1 MFNNYSH
8 PIQIL
13 SFLFLIISLTKL
25 WGQQDAHLALYPYH
39 MQVLNPAFTG
49 SQGGTFINSTFRSQW
64 IGIDDAPR
72 IQAISLGIPSTEK
85 RLNYGALFYNDKT
98 FIEQQTRFFANFS
111 YRIPLNDVY
120 DVYLGLSAGGENFAV
135 NFDSLQNVDLT
146 GDQYLTTFSRFN
158 PNLGVGVY
166 LKSEKFYAALSTPKL
181 FQTKRFNNDSGF
193 ATTARD
199 LVHLFGFVGGKI
211 PLSTDWFW
219 VNTALFRYVARAPWS
234 VVTNTGLAY
243 KNNELTFGYQWDAS
257 FAGTLLIQAN
267 DFLSFGYSYQFQ
279 SSNTLASLSNGN
291 HELLIKI
298 RIGKNAAEETQEEPS
313 SEPEAAIETS
323 ANN

>member
-1 MFNNYSH
+1 MFNNYLH

-166 LKSEKFYAALSTPKL
+166 LNQKNFMPLFLLLSYFKP
-181 FQTKRFNNDSGF
+181 SGLI
-193 ATTARD
+193 TILD
-199 LVHLFGFVGGKI
+199 LLHL
-211 PLSTDWFW
+211 P
-219 VNTALFRYVARAPWS
+219 
-234 VVTNTGLAY
+234 VT
-243 KNNELTFGYQWDAS
+243 
-257 FAGTLLIQAN
+257 
-267 DFLSFGYSYQFQ
+267 
-279 SSNTLASLSNGN
+279 
-291 HELLIKI
+291 
-298 RIGKNAAEETQEEPS
+298 
-313 SEPEAAIETS
+313 
-323 ANN
+323 